1 MQNVLLFTV
10 SALACVQ
17 LTAGGEAE
25 FLQLVS
31 NVEADV
37 LEMAREVERL
47 YKQRCSDITLNDCYQ
62 NIYEECS
69 SRFPNQVC
77 PAGEQLADTT
87 CGDGAECSRLWDYS
101 ISRV

>member
-1 MQNVLLFTV
+1 MKNILLLTV

-17 LTAGGEAE
+17 LTASGEAE

-62 NIYEECS
+62 NNDEECS
-69 SRFPNQVC
+69 SDFRIKSVLQ
-77 PAGEQLADTT
+77 
-87 CGDGAECSRLWDYS
+87 
-101 ISRV
+101 